1 MKYDLIGF
9 DFDAAGKLL
18 ESLYASKPKS
28 NVKCIYRNIV
38 GLFNYFISCRLIK
51 ETFHVNWTKKL
62 LYVWYG
68 GQ

>member
-9 DFDAAGKLL
+9 DLDAAGKLL
-18 ESLYASKPKS
+18 ESYASKPKS
-28 NVKCIYRNIV
+28 NVKCIYRWNIV